1 MAKSRVSKFSIEL
14 DIQNADQTRRSI
26 DDIERAIK
34 NISDSAKD
42 SLNLENANNQA
53 KDLAQKI
60 KEIAA
65 NEKDSTQ
72 EIEAYSKAANKAIS
86 ELEKQSTKI
95 TYSLSE
101 QGKEQRK
108 RLAELQT
115 ELKSLGASKEER
127 KRAKDLEKQIKDIQK
142 DVIQG
147 SDEELQN
154 ALKQNRATRATLKL
168 SQQEA
173 KLIQAQTKQ
182 NKSLSALVKS
192 DINALKEKIKLQFK
206 FIEALKTTEG
216 RYKLLKKTAEKIGTG
231 AAKLAKAGAIG
242 GAGLIG
248 GALAV
253 GGMAVASADSQVERE
268 REANRIKSSMPIEDK
283 QALLGDLYMQTGRDY
298 TTIVDAI
305 NRVTTVLGSNLS
317 RDEIVQAASTEI
329 LYPGASALFRQQ
341 NTGKVTSSDYI
352 IHQNRMKAIQGATG
366 ANIDQIQSASD
377 RVANMRQ
384 SSFSNASMSELLAVY
399 AGLQNS
405 GAYDTEEELNRAF
418 NSFVRSQ
425 KNSNESVFEHAKT
438 YNWERSGYG
447 ATNKQ
452 QIRSAMQNMNWK
464 GLENA
469 AQTTRTKIDQSDAEI
484 TAKKMRELEE
494 KRNAMMM
501 KLVEALTPLIESI
514 DTKELSDFF
523 NSMIKIVKDIAPYIG
538 KLVSFLTTT
547 LGQLVDVINALYEG
561 IRDSSFGQ
569 WLGIGQNQSSA
580 SSEMVSGMPRANGGF
595 VALPSIAGER
605 GPEMVVPL
613 DYSRNARGRELT
625 QHLTQYFNM
634 SGNETTTLSLS
645 QAVKSRDFTRA
656 MASNVFLNGRL
667 GR

>member
-1 MAKSRVSKFSIEL
+1 
-14 DIQNADQTRRSI
+14 
-26 DDIERAIK
+26 
-34 NISDSAKD
+34 
-42 SLNLENANNQA
+42 
-53 KDLAQKI
+53 
-60 KEIAA
+60 
-65 NEKDSTQ
+65 
-72 EIEAYSKAANKAIS
+72 
-86 ELEKQSTKI
+86 
-95 TYSLSE
+95 
-101 QGKEQRK
+101 
-108 RLAELQT
+108 
-115 ELKSLGASKEER
+115 
-127 KRAKDLEKQIKDIQK
+127 
-142 DVIQG
+142 
-147 SDEELQN
+147 
-154 ALKQNRATRATLKL
+154 
-168 SQQEA
+168 
-173 KLIQAQTKQ
+173 
-182 NKSLSALVKS
+182 
-192 DINALKEKIKLQFK
+192 
-206 FIEALKTTEG
+206 
-216 RYKLLKKTAEKIGTG
+216 
-231 AAKLAKAGAIG
+231 
-242 GAGLIG
+242 
-248 GALAV
+248 
-253 GGMAVASADSQVERE
+253 
-268 REANRIKSSMPIEDK
+268 
-283 QALLGDLYMQTGRDY
+283 
-298 TTIVDAI
+298 
-305 NRVTTVLGSNLS
+305 
-317 RDEIVQAASTEI
+317 
-329 LYPGASALFRQQ
+329 
-341 NTGKVTSSDYI
+341 
-352 IHQNRMKAIQGATG
+352 
-366 ANIDQIQSASD
+366 
-377 RVANMRQ
+377 
-384 SSFSNASMSELLAVY
+384 MSELLAVY

-405 GAYDTEEELNRAF
+405 GAYDTEEELDRAF

-425 KNSNESVFEHAKT
+425 KNSNESVFEHAQT
-438 YNWERSGYG
+438 YNWERSVYG

-452 QIRSAMQNMNWK
+452 QIRSAMQNMDWK

-469 AQTTRTKIDQSDAEI
+469 AQTTRTEITQSDAEI

-501 KLVEALTPLIESI
+501 KLVEALAPLMESI

-625 QHLTQYFNM
+625 QNLTQYFNM